1 MQGGPDPDGNPL
13 PDDMPLDGVTVMDT
27 VYAPRETPLV
37 RESRSRGARTVD
49 GWQMFERQARLQS
62 ERWPVD

>member
-13 PDDMPLDGVTVMDT
+13 PDDMSLDGVTVMDT
-27 VYAPRETPLV
+27 VYAPRETPLL

-62 ERWPVD
+62 ERWPVG